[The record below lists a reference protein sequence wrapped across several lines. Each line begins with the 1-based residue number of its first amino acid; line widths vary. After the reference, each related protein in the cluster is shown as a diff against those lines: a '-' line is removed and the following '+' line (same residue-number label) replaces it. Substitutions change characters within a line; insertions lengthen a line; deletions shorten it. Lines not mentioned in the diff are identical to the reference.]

1 MKTTMGKSREELLL
15 DWSRT
20 GFADLDREQ
29 LKQAAEMLGVD
40 YAPQTNND
48 TLRKKLR
55 EAIGTVDG
63 MLPPEDVRAIRDEV
77 PANRNLSLATPPPN
91 LSPSGRWGGRY
102 RRVRLVK
109 TDFYKKFVAF
119 PISWEGQQ
127 RYFHF
132 DTDIDMP
139 WPYYQ
144 ALKSMVET
152 HISQSLAPD
161 GKSTVRTETH
171 TPGLP
176 FSDLGDV
183 PGTEDLPTS
192 MVEYVQWLAKA
203 NKNFADTPRRDLIRV
218 MRWLHGPA
226 VNAQL
231 KDLSD
236 DDVRDKLLTFL
247 GFDIYEEAA

>member
-1 MKTTMGKSREELLL
+1 MSKSREELLL
-15 DWSRT
+15 DWSRQ
-20 GFADLDREQ
+20 GFANLDREQ
-29 LKQAAEMLGVD
+29 LKQAAEMLGVEF
-40 YAPQTNND
+40 APQTNND
-48 TLRKKLR
+48 TLRNKLR

-63 MLPPEDVRAIRDEV
+63 PLSDEDVRRIRDEV
-77 PANRNLSLATPPPN
+77 PPKRNLSLATPPPN
-91 LSPSGRWGGRY
+91 LSPSGKWGGRY

-109 TDFYKKFVAF
+109 TDYYKKFVAF
-119 PISWEGQQ
+119 PVSWEGQL

-132 DTDIDMP
+132 DTDVDMP

-144 ALKSMVET
+144 ALLSMVET

-171 TPGLP
+171 TPGMP

-192 MVEYVQWLAKA
+192 MVEYVRWLAQA
-203 NKNFADTPRRDLIRV
+203 NHNFAETSRRDLIRV
-218 MRWLHGPA
+218 MRWLHGPG
-226 VNAQL
+226 VNGQL

-236 DDVRDKLLTFL
+236 DDIRDRMLVFL
-247 GFDIYEEAA
+247 GIDIYEEA